1 MKYPLS
7 LLFVCFLTS
16 LAIAQPGMM
25 PMPHGQKAPPH
36 GPYKDSVQ
44 FKTEFD
50 ALYPL
55 IRPTPDVRERAKI
68 MLARMTPMLK
78 SRGIDSATA
87 YDTAMKALDPMAD
100 KRILF
105 DAYRAEFSAEE
116 LKPLAA
122 FFKTPAG
129 KHYLEVETPLVAARD
144 RDIEQYIAQT
154 MYRAITP
161 MMKPMPTHPGEPMPP
176 RPMRAPGMTPPMYPP
191 STPAPKPR

>member
-7 LLFVCFLTS
+7 LLIACFLTS

-25 PMPHGQKAPPH
+25 RMEPMPKPVAH

-44 FKTEFD
+44 FKAEFN

-55 IRPTPDVRERAKI
+55 IRPTPNIRERAKI

-78 SRGIDSATA
+78 ARGIDSVTA
-87 YDTAMKALDPMAD
+87 YDTAMKALDPVMD
-100 KRILF
+100 KQILF

-116 LKPLAA
+116 LKPLTA

-129 KHYLEVETPLVAARD
+129 KHYLEVETPLIAARD

-154 MYRAITP
+154 MYRAIMP
-161 MMKPMPTHPGEPMPP
+161 MMKPMPTHLEGARP
-176 RPMRAPGMTPPMYPP
+176 RPPMGRPGMPGGVPQAPDI
-191 STPAPKPR
+191 APKQ